1 MEDKIELLSN
11 SWEGQHAHIPVI
23 MTRPPSLVLCIQLPE
38 DTEDLACLFLAV
50 PFLLPPVSLPRV
62 TGISV
67 KSLYVNIAVSST
79 MLSQGQN
86 SCHFLQ
92 NVAASGLMP
101 TVAVCQA

>member
-11 SWEGQHAHIPVI
+11 SWEGQHAYIPVI
-23 MTRPPSLVLCIQLPE
+23 MTRPPSLILCIQLPE

-67 KSLYVNIAVSST
+67 KKPVCKYSCIFHYVIPRT
-79 MLSQGQN
+79 K
-86 SCHFLQ
+86 
-92 NVAASGLMP
+92 
-101 TVAVCQA
+101 